1 MKDIGELEFDY
12 DNVGKLKKVINM
24 KKFFKNIL
32 KSETVIEILGIILT
46 IFLLPFLGDS
56 AEVGAPILLIILMT
70 TGMFIYSICKKKYK
84 GSIAIFFILIA
95 NIFIFIGLI
104 KDSILIVI
112 LGGVAVTVFQLYQ

>member
-24 KKFFKNIL
+24 KKFLKNIL
-32 KSETVIEILGIILT
+32 ESETVIEILGIILT

-56 AEVGAPILLIILMT
+56 AELGAPILLIILMLIVI
-70 TGMFIYSICKKKYK
+70 FIYFICKKKYK